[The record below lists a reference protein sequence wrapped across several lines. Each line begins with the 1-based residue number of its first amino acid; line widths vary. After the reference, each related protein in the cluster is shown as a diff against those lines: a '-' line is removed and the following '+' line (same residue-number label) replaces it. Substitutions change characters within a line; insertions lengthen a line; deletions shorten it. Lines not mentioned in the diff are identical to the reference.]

1 MENKVRDFIE
11 SYKNIA
17 LPKMTISEF
26 IRSHN
31 KEIWQKC
38 SCCGNIEDVRITF
51 FCPDCGAQLI
61 ENNNKIIITN
71 DTRTNKNKS

>member
-31 KEIWQKC
+31 KEIWQIC

-61 ENNNKIIITN
+61 ENNNKINITN